1 MWQKKR
7 TKNSVNERIPEDS
20 LCSPSPY
27 RDGFR
32 YAYARSF
39 RLTGIGYVSTLN
51 SMFCLTVLYQY
62 IHVDIRLTGTTV
74 RLYPLRNSQ
83 FSSGDFCLLGCML
96 MGAYPLIF
104 PFFMCNYYSM
114 EVHSSLSKIIKLHVC
129 SFYSICRFLWDSLC
143 NQRVWN
149 HLIYISY
156 LYSLEIRLFNTKYR
170 LRGGSLKSAMVL
182 PVFTCR

>member
-1 MWQKKR
+1 M
-7 TKNSVNERIPEDS
+7 NERIPEDS

-32 YAYARSF
+32 YAYARPF

-51 SMFCLTVLYQY
+51 STFYLTFLYQY

-74 RLYPLRNSQ
+74 RLYPPPPILNLALEI
-83 FSSGDFCLLGCML
+83 FFLLLCLLGCML

-114 EVHSSLSKIIKLHVC
+114 QVHSSLSKIIKIHVC
-129 SFYSICRFLWDSLC
+129 SFYLICRFFGDSLC

-149 HLIYISY
+149 HLLYISY

-170 LRGGSLKSAMVL
+170 LRVAMVL